1 MRAISMRSAAKIA
14 GVPYPTVATW
24 IEQGLIRP
32 QEYIGIQGNRVKLT
46 AKDVNELCYLAKLRG
61 LLSMQALKKAL
72 NYLRKLGY
80 NPLSTGYF
88 AVLGGPPS
96 RRRLIKIDNGE
107 AVELIGK
114 HKGQLLLIPL
124 WNGEAET

>member
-72 NYLRKLGY
+72 NYLRKLG
-80 NPLSTGYF
+80 
-88 AVLGGPPS
+88 
-96 RRRLIKIDNGE
+96 
-107 AVELIGK
+107 
-114 HKGQLLLIPL
+114 
-124 WNGEAET
+124 